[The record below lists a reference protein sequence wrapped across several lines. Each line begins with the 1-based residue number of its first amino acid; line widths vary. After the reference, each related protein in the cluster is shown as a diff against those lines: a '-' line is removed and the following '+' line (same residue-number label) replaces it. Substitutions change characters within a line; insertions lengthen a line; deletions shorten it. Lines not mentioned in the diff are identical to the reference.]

1 MKKRQDNLK
10 TSAMSPTDV
19 EINISNIAMLVTTG
33 LKKIY
38 NLIHSVEFV

>member
-19 EINISNIAMLVTTG
+19 EINIAMLVTTG
-33 LKKIY
+33 LKKNIQPDT
-38 NLIHSVEFV
+38 